1 MRKEFNPDTRRC
13 LVYVAAVSLFWNT
26 NITDVIRKRS
36 IGYFRVALQS
46 FCSVHTVRNDN
57 TLHPLYL
64 MSSINCIVY
73 PTGETTELRSV
84 SFSIF
89 PWCVWRILV
98 GVYHH
103 DYGGVSACAIS
114 NNFWERPSKTDDKND
129 SQRLFNR
136 CRRLQT
142 FLIMFDLHSPLDGL
156 CKRKKADR
164 KTGVWSLVTNGLT
177 CIQHSEYNKIQF
189 VYKQ

>member
-46 FCSVHTVRNDN
+46 FRSVHTVRNDN

-64 MSSINCIVY
+64 MSSINCVVY

-114 NNFWERPSKTDDKND
+114 NNIISGRGRVKPMIKTTRNV
-129 SQRLFNR
+129 
-136 CRRLQT
+136 
-142 FLIMFDLHSPLDGL
+142 FL
-156 CKRKKADR
+156 
-164 KTGVWSLVTNGLT
+164 TGVGDSKLFWLCSTYIVL
-177 CIQHSEYNKIQF
+177 
-189 VYKQ
+189 